1 MIETRPK
8 VEGNYKGLIYCSGL
22 SDAQDIIKYLLPIT
36 KKTISDNL
44 SIFIKRGCTE
54 FAVSY
59 PKYKEIDNSMKY
71 NEDWIEKEKIIDEK
85 NKNTNS
91 NNLLQETLKGLSI
104 TDVLI
109 MQNWLS
115 FAKSINDESYKAF
128 RTNVID
134 SEYIKNKLSVQI
146 QHRIDEFKKINF

>member
-1 MIETRPK
+1 MWY
-8 VEGNYKGLIYCSGL
+8 VL
-22 SDAQDIIKYLLPIT
+22 Q
-36 KKTISDNL
+36 KTIRDDL

-85 NKNTNS
+85 NKNKNLNNS
-91 NNLLQETLKGLSI
+91 SQETLTGLSI
-104 TDVLI
+104 TDGLI

-115 FAKSINDESYKAF
+115 FAKSINDESYKKF
-128 RTNVID
+128 RTDIID
-134 SEYIKNKLSVQI
+134 SKYLKNKLSGQI
-146 QHRIDEFKKINF
+146 QHRMDEFKKINF